1 MNYEHGG
8 NKVSL
13 ARKLHIKADTI
24 LDASAN
30 INPIT
35 QPSWLQEVVI
45 ASIKDFSSYPDIT
58 YHDLIRSIADYQH
71 IIPEHILLG
80 NGASPLFF
88 DFMRMIKP
96 EHASLITPTFS
107 EYEQALN
114 SINASIQYHNAFH
127 ETSTNIQH
135 LSSKSNLLF
144 LCNPNNPTGQLY
156 RRKMIEQLLQMHP
169 SMHIIVDE
177 SFMDFTD
184 EKESCIPIYKSYKNL
199 IIIKSYTKFFQC
211 PGLRIG
217 IAITADET
225 LLKRF
230 KILTPPWQVNALI
243 NKLLPYYLQDETFI
257 STSKKQMQIWKE
269 EVYQGLCSLGFQ
281 VWKPHANYV
290 FFQCSY
296 TDLQLRCLKQGLL
309 IRDCSNYHNAKK
321 GMYRVCVFQHDQNIQ
336 MLKMIKKAIQ
346 I

>member
-8 NKVSL
+8 NKISL
-13 ARKLHIKADTI
+13 ARKLHIDADTL

-30 INPIT
+30 INPIP

-58 YHDLIRSIADYQH
+58 YHDLIRSIGDYQH
-71 IIPEHILLG
+71 IDPEHILPG
-80 NGASPLFF
+80 NGASPLIF
-88 DFMRMIKP
+88 DFMRILQPKQ
-96 EHASLITPTFS
+96 ANLITPTFS
-107 EYEQALN
+107 EYEQALH
-114 SINASIQYHNAFH
+114 SIDASICYHNGFH
-127 ETSTNIQH
+127 EISTNIQN
-135 LSSKSNLLF
+135 LSSNSDLLF

-156 RRKMIEQLLQMHP
+156 QRKMIEQLLQTHP
-169 SMHIIVDE
+169 SMYIIMDE

-184 EKESCIPIYKSYKNL
+184 EKESCIPIYKKYKNL

-217 IAITADET
+217 IAISADKL

-230 KILTPPWQVNALI
+230 KIQTPPWQVNALI
-243 NKLLPYYLQDETFI
+243 NKLLPHYLQDEVFI
-257 STSKKQMQIWKE
+257 STSKKQIQRGKE

-281 VWKPHANYV
+281 VYKPSANYV

-296 TDLQLRCLKQGLL
+296 MDLQLRCLKQGLL

-321 GMYRVCVFQHDQNIQ
+321 GMYRICIFQHDQNMQ
-336 MLKMIKKAIQ
+336 MLKMIKKAIH